1 MWGTQPDDESDQLL
15 RRAVRNSLTLAAKK
29 KLNSIAFPAISTG
42 IFGFPV
48 DRAAKLML
56 AEATAFLSG
65 YAKPARVV
73 FCLFDGPTLRVF
85 QDALDL
91 NS

>member
-1 MWGTQPDDESDQLL
+1 MWSTQPDAESDQLL

-29 KLNSIAFPAISTG
+29 KLTSIAFPAISTG

-56 AEATAFLSG
+56 AEATAYLRNHS
-65 YAKPARVV
+65 KPDRVI
-73 FCLFDGPTLRVF
+73 FCLYDFPSLQAF

-91 NS
+91 SK